1 MRDKKFARDN
11 HGHRRLLAL
20 AIQDY
25 LRLPGATVS
34 GEGGKSLVAKL
45 QDLGVGTSK
54 GVLDRLKDER
64 DEALKGADYP
74 SQSTAER
81 IAEGMAKLGFWPAGD
96 DIDRCLHR
104 LPAFF
109 DGFENAAMEAMR
121 DVITHAG
128 SPATYVSYQYS
139 NMDPSAIII
148 GRFTF
153 APFTDLHYAPV
164 TNTIRKTRSTA
175 ASITY
180 EGIAWS
186 DASKNIYTFSRVPG
200 YDFPFFTVFN
210 DIARIDGGKSK
221 IVALNG
227 TGLGSARQHNRHL
240 TSITLCNMPY
250 PEDDSPIYSDQH
262 DRLPEAAQNH
272 LLNTLA
278 FGHTNHLTRK
288 A

>member
-1 MRDKKFARDN
+1 
-11 HGHRRLLAL
+11 
-20 AIQDY
+20 
-25 LRLPGATVS
+25 
-34 GEGGKSLVAKL
+34 
-45 QDLGVGTSK
+45 
-54 GVLDRLKDER
+54 
-64 DEALKGADYP
+64 
-74 SQSTAER
+74 
-81 IAEGMAKLGFWPAGD
+81 
-96 DIDRCLHR
+96 
-104 LPAFF
+104 
-109 DGFENAAMEAMR
+109 MEAMR

-148 GRFTF
+148 GRFAF

-210 DIARIDGGKSK
+210 DIARVDGGKSK

-250 PEDDSPIYSDQH
+250 PEDDSPIYPDQH
-262 DRLPEAAQNH
+262 DRLPEPRKITCSTGSPSVTPTISPEKPNALSRETDDYTRSSVPAAIIKAGGTPSSLLRATREATGKPEANASRTASSTKRTNAPCRAPYSIRNMRTRSSTPASSTTQPAH
-272 LLNTLA
+272 ALALLALLNHPSLRQTV
-278 FGHTNHLTRK
+278 
-288 A
+288 